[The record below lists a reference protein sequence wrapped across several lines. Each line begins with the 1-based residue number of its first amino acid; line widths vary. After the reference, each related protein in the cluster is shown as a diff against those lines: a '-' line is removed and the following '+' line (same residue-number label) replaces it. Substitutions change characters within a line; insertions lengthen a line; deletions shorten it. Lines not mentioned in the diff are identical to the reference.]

1 MISIGAFCF
10 YRQLYSERSNDLLL
24 INTRLIILKEKQTR
38 IIADYI
44 GLESSRIDITQNA
57 LHILRNQNKSIHSPQ
72 MSH

>member
-1 MISIGAFCF
+1 MISIGAYCF
-10 YRQLYSERSNDLLL
+10 YRQVYSEKSSDLLL
-24 INTRLIILKEKQTR
+24 IKTRLMILKEKQTR

-44 GLESSRIDITQNA
+44 GLESSIIGITQNA